1 MVQNARNVRRGRSAG
16 RGASRGVGR
25 NVSGEATPEGVAN
38 IPIGREYHSQTRT
51 NSQAD
56 TRDVRELVAAVLV
69 QTQQNAQILQIT
81 RDHQLFQQQ
90 QIETVH
96 EDTGLNSFLKGK
108 PPQFGGDFNPEGAE
122 KWLQEIEKIF
132 SFTHCRENRTVGY
145 ATFMLTYDAEAWWRG
160 KHRLLEEEGR
170 EINWILFKEEFL
182 GKYFPKLCRKEK
194 EREFQNLR
202 QGMMTVGEYTRKF
215 ESLLK
220 YSEFYRLHPREEWM
234 CEKYQDGLKYDIQR
248 AVLPLHIMR
257 FGELIERCL
266 ELEGI
271 DNRKNQYG
279 SGVPT
284 RNNNHK
290 GHFNRGQG
298 GRTQQGGRP
307 YQRPTPYHNQ
317 DSRRLMFKCYNCGG
331 AHLNKDCPNRNIGA
345 CFRCGQKGI
354 FSKIVPKDKTNQQAR
369 RAS

>member
-1 MVQNARNVRRGRSAG
+1 MHARQDEGLGLNPQGRSTYNTWTPCEVRWRSSWRRARPFRREGYGVTDYDNVKAEGHRLSHLMVSELVDSAQTEVMVPNARNVRCGRSAG
-16 RGASRGVGR
+16 RGASRGV
-25 NVSGEATPEGVAN
+25 
-38 IPIGREYHSQTRT
+38 
-51 NSQAD
+51 
-56 TRDVRELVAAVLV
+56 AVLV
-69 QTQQNAQILQIT
+69 QTQKNAQILQIT

-90 QIETVH
+90 QRETVH

-122 KWLQEIEKIF
+122 KWL
-132 SFTHCRENRTVGY
+132 
-145 ATFMLTYDAEAWWRG
+145 
-160 KHRLLEEEGR
+160 
-170 EINWILFKEEFL
+170 
-182 GKYFPKLCRKEK
+182 KEK
-194 EREFQNLR
+194 EKEFQNLR

-248 AVLPLHIMR
+248 VVLPLHIMR

-290 GHFNRGQG
+290 GHFNRGHG

-317 DSRRLMFKCYNCGG
+317 DSRRLMFKCYSCGG

-345 CFRCGQKGI
+345 CFRCG
-354 FSKIVPKDKTNQQAR
+354 
-369 RAS
+369 